1 MARIGEAAVM
11 PKIFLLR
18 HAFAEQQA
26 TLEDASKFRTR
37 YREEVSIEYRP
48 ITRYHAPAVVRRLV
62 LV

>member
-1 MARIGEAAVM
+1 M

-62 LV
+62 